1 MTGLPPISAHRRRR
15 SSRAAEVIAVAF
27 SAAAVAGFAAAP
39 AAFAQTSSGGASGVL
54 SYSVTVE
61 APIMQITEDEP
72 TAQFH
77 PEGEGDW
84 GYSFASLDPSGE
96 HALASLVWPGSAAG
110 NAGTLVEVLT
120 GNGSLSALN
129 DPVRAEA
136 ISGGSQTQQ
145 STSAPTGTT
154 MSATVQPPVPGDQYS
169 SANSSVAGGG
179 LGPVGTAGSSTS
191 TSLIHFDSSTGKL
204 TATAQSSATGI
215 ELDGG
220 LIDIGS
226 VTSSAQAT
234 SDNGSQPQL
243 SGNTLV
249 HNMTIAGQAA
259 YVDGSGVHV
268 GQPGNPAP
276 APVQDAVNS
285 ALQQAGMQVYFTT
298 PSKITVGGVDFYDAS
313 SILFY
318 WAPPGDSSHNSF
330 TASIGGAAISMDAAS
345 SAFQT
350 DQSGLPSADIGS
362 TGGGIATQPAIDNT
376 PTGSAAAPALSLPT
390 GEAPALTS
398 QPRIAPPSRSRLAV
412 PPSLAAASLPG
423 GIGAGWIVLLALAG
437 VLGALALTRVPGLVA
452 SSGGAGAAGCP
463 NRNRLRPDQRGEF

>member
-1 MTGLPPISAHRRRR
+1 MTGLRLPSARRRRR
-15 SSRAAEVIAVAF
+15 STPATAVIGVVF
-27 SAAAVAGFAAAP
+27 SAAAITGIATAPMALAQAAP
-39 AAFAQTSSGGASGVL
+39 GGGSAVL
-54 SYSVTVE
+54 TFSVTVE

-77 PEGEGDW
+77 PEGEGDY

-96 HALASLVWPGSAAG
+96 TALASLLWPGAAAG
-110 NAGTLVEVLT
+110 NAGTLAEVL
-120 GNGSLSALN
+120 GVPGLSALN
-129 DPVRAEA
+129 DPIRAQA
-136 ISGGSQTQQ
+136 TSGTSQTQQ

-154 MSATVQPPVPGDQYS
+154 MSATVQPPVPGDQFS

-191 TSLIHFDSSTGKL
+191 TSTIHFDSSTGNL
-204 TATAQSSATGI
+204 TAAAQSSATGI
-215 ELDGG
+215 DLDGG
-220 LIDIGS
+220 LINIGS

-234 SDNGSQPQL
+234 SDNGGQPQL

-268 GQPGNPAP
+268 GQPGKPAP

-285 ALQQAGMQVYFTT
+285 ALQQAGMQIYFTT
-298 PSKITVGGVDFYDAS
+298 PSKITVGGVKFYDAS

-318 WAPPGDSSHNSF
+318 WVPPGDSSHNSF
-330 TASIGGAAISMDAAS
+330 TASIGGAAVSMDAAS
-345 SAFQT
+345 SGFPT
-350 DQSGLPSADIGS
+350 DLSGLPSADTGS
-362 TGGGIATQPAIDNT
+362 TGGGIAAQPAVDNT
-376 PTGSAAAPALSLPT
+376 PTGTAAAPALSLPT

-398 QPRIAPPSRSRLAV
+398 QPHVAPPTRTQLAA

-423 GIGAGWIVLLALAG
+423 GLGAGWIVLLALAG

-452 SSGGAGAAGCP
+452 SSSGPGAAGCP
-463 NRNRLRPDQRGEF
+463 NQKRLRPDRRGGP